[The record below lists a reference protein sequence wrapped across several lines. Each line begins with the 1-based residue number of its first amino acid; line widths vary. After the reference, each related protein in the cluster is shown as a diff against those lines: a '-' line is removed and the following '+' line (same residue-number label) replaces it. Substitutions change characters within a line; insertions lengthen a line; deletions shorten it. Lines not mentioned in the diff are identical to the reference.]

1 MKFQYAPVPLI
12 ISNLN
17 VKEIEVE
24 GKYDEKCRVWRV
36 TAKLKSKIAE
46 DLPLTN
52 QNKKVKGKIAEGKKV
67 LR

>member
-46 DLPLTN
+46 
-52 QNKKVKGKIAEGKKV
+52 GKK
-67 LR
+67 